1 MMLALIPSAYGQLSI
16 GEKAQQ
22 KEILVSINEKGDVHV
37 VHEIRASSQIRTFE
51 LINGKV
57 SNMSVLDKDG
67 NEVQYGVSG
76 EEGEPITLFPSK
88 KQTFVA
94 YDLQDVLFLKDG
106 IWTWDFLYL
115 DTTTFSF
122 PDDVDI
128 VFTNKRPIKV
138 DEKNIGCHGCDVLLE
153 YMINEPVIKKQ
164 ATWEGKNF
172 QVLFRS
178 LIEINSFNFTQSAK
192 SISFDI
198 TEANKPITLIIPLE
212 LLWSPYAVS
221 INDKNLADHEIFQNS
236 THAWVSVYPKQT
248 GKITLIG
255 TSVVPEFSALIPLI
269 FGMMMIIILPL
280 RNRINL
286 H

>member
-51 LINGKV
+51 LINGTV

-106 IWTWDFLYL
+106 IWTWDFLYP

-138 DEKNIGCHGCDVLLE
+138 DENNIRCHGCEVVLE
-153 YMINEPVIKKQ
+153 YVINEPVVKKQ

-178 LIEINSFNFTQSAK
+178 LVEVNSFNFTQSAK

-198 TEANKPITLIIPLE
+198 SQANKPITMIIPLE
-212 LLWSPYAVS
+212 LLWSPYVVNM
-221 INDKNLADHEIFQNS
+221 NDQNLTDYEIFQNS
-236 THAWVSVYPKQT
+236 THAWVSIYPKEI

-255 TSVVPEFSALIPLI
+255 TTVVPEFSALIPLVV
-269 FGMMMIIILPL
+269 GMMMIIILPL
-280 RNRINL
+280 RNKINL
-286 H
+286 R